1 MENRERDNVSRNNR
15 TSTDAGNVNRTTSER
30 KGRIES
36 DSDADFGQNIGRSEN
51 WDSEPSRRGG
61 SLGSSKGRSGSS
73 SGSESDVSGDSSD
86 GSSGGG
92 SSSGSRH

>member
-1 MENRERDNVSRNNR
+1 MENRERDNVSQNR
-15 TSTDAGNVNRTTSER
+15 KPTDSGNVNRDSSER

-61 SLGSSKGRSGSS
+61 GLGNSSSERSGISKED
-73 SGSESDVSGDSSD
+73 SGDGSIDDESDLVR
-86 GSSGGG
+86 
-92 SSSGSRH
+92 SRH